1 MKTPSLQSERINK
14 QFSPLRDSIMKIF
27 LQFRTAIYHCVKIHN
42 EKSPR
47 TKSYKSYA
55 RMREPLQR

>member
-1 MKTPSLQSERINK
+1 
-14 QFSPLRDSIMKIF
+14 MKIF

-55 RMREPLQR
+55 RMKEPLQR